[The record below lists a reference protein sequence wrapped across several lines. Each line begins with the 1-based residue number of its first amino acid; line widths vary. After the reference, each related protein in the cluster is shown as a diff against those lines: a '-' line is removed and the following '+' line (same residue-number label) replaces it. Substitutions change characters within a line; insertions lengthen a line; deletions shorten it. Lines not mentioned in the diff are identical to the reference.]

1 MDALKNISANVPDW
15 LKRLD
20 DLGKEIDRR
29 QVELAALGV
38 KPTPSIKNRG
48 STESLKLKDVADADL
63 PRGARQHTP
72 TGDDKPE
79 DAPPGSPDSATTPN
93 AVQKTTQ
100 QAIAL
105 AQARARAQV
114 KKRHR
119 TESMISTPDEGPPKY
134 RSRSMIIVYYDSY
147 VQIFFEELV
156 KFVSA
161 SRNLMRKAK
170 MAAKVAQIRRMAELE
185 SPDDDESG
193 DLKAGDGDIDPLPS
207 LRYMSTRRF
216 GPVGPRLSRTGR
228 TGLLG
233 ENAEKDP
240 YEELDK
246 GLEFVQST
254 CEHAAHQFLRDGDCS
269 VEVEK
274 VKKRLAE
281 TKILAEKEMER
292 VAREEPELLK
302 ESTEAGKPRTH
313 RPASMRRELTP
324 SKDRAGT
331 PLLAS
336 DTKLEADTK
345 LEVDDKIVSG
355 KLLSQKTTVTYTNK
369 DVIEADDAPIEA
381 DDNSETEVV
390 IPKLQ
395 FRSTRAMRR
404 A

>member
-1 MDALKNISANVPDW
+1 MDALRNISANVPDW
-15 LKRLD
+15 LRRLD

-29 QVELAALGV
+29 QAELAALGV

-63 PRGARQHTP
+63 PRGARQQTP
-72 TGDDKPE
+72 PGDVKPD
-79 DAPPGSPDSATTPN
+79 DAQPGSPDSATTPN

-185 SPDDDESG
+185 SPDDDDESG
-193 DLKAGDGDIDPLPS
+193 ELKAGDGEIDPLPS

-228 TGLLG
+228 SGMMG
-233 ENAEKDP
+233 DNEKDP

-281 TKILAEKEMER
+281 TKVLAEKEMER
-292 VAREEPELLK
+292 VTREEPELLK

-324 SKDRAGT
+324 SKDRAST

-336 DTKLEADTK
+336 DTKLEPESR
-345 LEVDDKIVSG
+345 LEVDDKILPEKATSP
-355 KLLSQKTTVTYTNK
+355 LSHTHSE
-369 DVIEADDAPIEA
+369 VIEADDAPIEA
-381 DDNSETEVV
+381 DDNDDTEVI

-404 A
+404 Q